1 LPSAALAQALL
12 ADLSSI
18 PAAAAKSASDIQS
31 ASGIVAPRS
40 RDHLAGERFR
50 LRPAALSVQR
60 PVDVADIKSALAT
73 EFRQAASFKHEPG
86 PYLLDQFRRY
96 GIHRKQSHIVLC
108 DMKSSDAITVQGQFD
123 GKRDRACGAG
133 YQRSEEAVWGRDG
146 LGPRTRLKVAQS
158 TVAGWRKRGSVPD
171 RYLSAG
177 PGNVGYTFTTAP
189 MLWNDEEHHA
199 LAVALARLFRDHGH
213 KYASF
218 EEFAI
223 GGLSVSSSLWSYLVE
238 AQRELRD
245 LCNETGLNPSQA
257 MLQLARDTIGKPA
270 AHPPDFQVR
279 VTDGDPDA

>member
-1 LPSAALAQALL
+1 MGSEIERAELAINALKKRFGVATDLDL
-12 ADLSSI
+12 A
-18 PAAAAKSASDIQS
+18 
-31 ASGIVAPRS
+31 
-40 RDHLAGERFR
+40 
-50 LRPAALSVQR
+50 
-60 PVDVADIKSALAT
+60 
-73 EFRQAASFKHEPG
+73 
-86 PYLLDQFRRY
+86 
-96 GIHRKQSHIVLC
+96 
-108 DMKSSDAITVQGQFD
+108 
-123 GKRDRACGAG
+123 RA
-133 YQRSEEAVWGRDG
+133 
-146 LGPRTRLKVAQS
+146 LKVAQS